1 MSGDWNFPE
10 KDHKVLPTTEVNTN
24 RLGMVVLEILGSISV
39 ILPDLTNSKLKLDK
53 TK

>member
-1 MSGDWNFPE
+1 MSGDWIFPE
-10 KDHKVLPTTEVNTN
+10 KDHKVFPTTEVNTN

-39 ILPDLTNSKLKLDK
+39 ILTNSKLKLDK

>member
-39 ILPDLTNSKLKLDK
+39 ILTNSKLKLDK